1 MILLMLMFIVIM
13 MAVIMMMP
21 MTPSMIR
28 KSVGHDGVYDDC
40 NHDINDNHDAMIID
54 RTNRIMIMT
63 SVIVIIKSNQR
74 DFATRTLTR
83 L

>member
-21 MTPSMIR
+21 ITPSMIG
-28 KSVGHDGVYDDC
+28 KSVDHDVIYDDG
-40 NHDINDNHDAMIID
+40 NHDIGDDHDRKITD

-63 SVIVIIKSNQR
+63 TAIVIIKSIQR
-74 DFATRTLTR
+74 DFATRTLTP